1 MNGPA
6 RRSKALPAL
15 ASQYQPKKSP
25 ARPAPSF
32 PVPSQRS
39 LKRADERARREAARA
54 AKQAILNPI
63 APPAPLPASPDLER
77 ILLTP
82 EFAMQLLEHNSLNRP
97 VSDGHVGRI
106 ARQIIE
112 GKWKYNG
119 DTIKISTEQ
128 EVLDGQHRLWAIIEA
143 QMAVETVIVYGI
155 ERAAFS
161 TIDTVRRLRTGG
173 DTIALNG
180 VKNYR
185 NQIAGALGWLL
196 RWQKGM
202 LETYKVAENRVENC
216 DIEAAFEQHP
226 GLQRA
231 AEAAMKVRTV
241 ANPAVIAFA
250 YYVMSN
256 RNQEIADQFLDVLR
270 DPTSTA
276 LSHPFFRLRN
286 YFLADRQKKKD
297 PVMSIALIFKAAN
310 LVNHGREV
318 TNLSWRSQ
326 GSNPEAY
333 PILQI

>member
-6 RRSKALPAL
+6 RKFKPATFQRPE
-15 ASQYQPKKSP
+15 AKKSP
-25 ARPAPSF
+25 PAPPAGSAAE
-32 PVPSQRS
+32 RS
-39 LKRADERARREAARA
+39 LRSRKRADERARREAAKA
-54 AKQAILNPI
+54 AKQTILNPS
-63 APPAPLPASPDLER
+63 APPQPLPVSQELER

-82 EFAMQLLEHNSLNRP
+82 EFAVQLLEHNSSNRP
-97 VSDGHVGRI
+97 VTDGHVGRI

-119 DTIKISTEQ
+119 DTIKISTDQ

-143 QMAVETVIVYGI
+143 QIAVETVIVYGI
-155 ERAAFS
+155 EREAFS
-161 TIDTVRRLRTGG
+161 TIDTVRRLRSGG

-180 VKNYR
+180 VRNYR
-185 NQIAGALGWLL
+185 NQIASALGWLL
-196 RWQKGM
+196 RWQKGV

-226 GLQRA
+226 GMQRA
-231 AEAAMKVRTV
+231 AEAAMKVRVV

-256 RNQEIADQFLDVLR
+256 RNQGIADQFLDVLR

-286 YFLADRQKKKD
+286 YFLADRQKQKD

-310 LVNHGREV
+310 LVKQRRQV
-318 TNLSWRSQ
+318 TTLAWRSQ

-333 PILQI
+333 PVLQI